1 MDEFSKKRLSKKI
14 IPVEN
19 YSPNYEDDLESF
31 LNHFITVFNDT
42 IIDSTKEDIILRNL
56 IRDVNDLIK
65 RKEG

>member
-31 LNHFITVFNDT
+31 LNYCITVFNDT
-42 IIDSTKEDIILRNL
+42 IIDSTKEDIILRN
-56 IRDVNDLIK
+56 
-65 RKEG
+65 

>member
-14 IPVEN
+14 IQVEN

-31 LNHFITVFNDT
+31 LNYCITVFNDT

>member
-31 LNHFITVFNDT
+31 LNHRITVFNDT

>member
-31 LNHFITVFNDT
+31 LNHCITVFNDT

-56 IRDVNDLIK
+56 IRDVDDLIK

>member
-14 IPVEN
+14 ILVEN

-31 LNHFITVFNDT
+31 LNHCITVFNDT

>member
-19 YSPNYEDDLESF
+19 YSPNYKDDLESF
-31 LNHFITVFNDT
+31 LNHCITVFNDT

-65 RKEG
+65 RKER

>member
-31 LNHFITVFNDT
+31 LNYCINVFNHT

>member
-19 YSPNYEDDLESF
+19 YSPNYKDDLESF
-31 LNHFITVFNDT
+31 LNYCITVFNDT

>member
-31 LNHFITVFNDT
+31 LNYCITVFNDT

>member
-19 YSPNYEDDLESF
+19 YSPNYKDDLESF
-31 LNHFITVFNDT
+31 LNQCITEFNDT

>member
-31 LNHFITVFNDT
+31 LNYCITVFNNT